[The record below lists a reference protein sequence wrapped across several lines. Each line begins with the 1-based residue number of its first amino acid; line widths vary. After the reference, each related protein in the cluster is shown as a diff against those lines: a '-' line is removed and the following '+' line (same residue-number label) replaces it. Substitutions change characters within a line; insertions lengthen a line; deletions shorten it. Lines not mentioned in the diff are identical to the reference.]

1 MKGGG
6 GGGFAA
12 AKFKRAVITTVF
24 FFFVFRETE
33 MNDESSRART
43 KNRMKK
49 KTFVFPTS
57 SLLRLLLRGSEETF
71 WIYRENGLA
80 GMGKSWVWGKDFAE
94 KRVGGEEEG
103 KIVGRGESRDPSK
116 EKRRGGNLEITRFPP
131 FLHRTCNSIRAV
143 TINKTPYYRKY

>member
-1 MKGGG
+1 MKGG

-71 WIYRENGLA
+71 WIPGKRFGRYGEILGVGKRFRGK
-80 GMGKSWVWGKDFAE
+80 KSWGRKRGKLS
-94 KRVGGEEEG
+94 GEEKAETHPR
-103 KIVGRGESRDPSK
+103 K
-116 EKRRGGNLEITRFPP
+116 KRRRKNLEITRIPP
-131 FLHRTCNSIRAV
+131 FLHRTCNSIRTV